1 MATTFKAVTDTMVDL
16 NLPVWQVKSRTGG
29 TLLGYQLNEKMDV
42 DSSIERLKKLLTEIT
57 ADSVKVTLL
66 PSLTKGKSGGNVHNQ
81 INMEVDLSS
90 LRPPVAVSGIA
101 AVNSA
106 SKYEQLIQELND
118 RNNKLAQQLI
128 ETKYQQQIEQ
138 LNKKIEGLETAKPSD
153 PINRLLELVIPIAL
167 QNPAISGW
175 IGGLLGNGAAAPTE
189 RKDINGIEEEN
200 LSPIDRLEKI
210 DPDYISF
217 IDAVATAA
225 ESDAKQYF
233 MYKEMLVKNG
243 KK

>member
-16 NLPVWQVKSRTGG
+16 NLPVWQVKSRTGN

-57 ADSVKVTLL
+57 ADTVKVVLI
-66 PSLTKGKSGGNVHNQ
+66 PSLTKGKGGNNMNQ

-90 LRPPVAVSGIA
+90 LRPAAVSVGNLPA
-101 AVNSA
+101 N
-106 SKYEQLIQELND
+106 SKYEQMIQELND

-128 ETKYQQQIEQ
+128 ETRYQQQIEE
-138 LNKKIEGLETAKPSD
+138 LNKKIEGLETAKPTD

-175 IGGLLGNGAAAPTE
+175 IGGLLGGGATPPVE
-189 RKDINGIEEEN
+189 RKDINGLEEEE
-200 LSPIDRLEKI
+200 SPIDRLKRI
-210 DPDYISF
+210 DPDYLSF

-225 ESDAKQYF
+225 ENDVKQYF
-233 MYKEMLVKNG
+233 MYKEMLVRNG

>member
-57 ADSVKVTLL
+57 ADTVKVVLI
-66 PSLTKGKSGGNVHNQ
+66 PSLTKGKGGNTMNQ

-90 LRPPVAVSGIA
+90 LRPAAVSVGNLPA
-101 AVNSA
+101 N

-138 LNKKIEGLETAKPSD
+138 LNKKIEGLETAKPTD

-175 IGGLLGNGAAAPTE
+175 IGGLLGGAAPTTE
-189 RKDINGIEEEN
+189 RKDINGIEEEEA
-200 LSPIDRLEKI
+200 SPIDRLAKI
-210 DPDYISF
+210 DPDYLSF

-225 ESDAKQYF
+225 ENDVKQYF
-233 MYKEMLVKNG
+233 MYKEMLVRNG

>member
-29 TLLGYQLNEKMDV
+29 TNLGYQLNEKMDV
-42 DSSIERLKKLLTEIT
+42 DSSIDRLKKLLTEIT
-57 ADSVKVTLL
+57 ADTVKVVLI
-66 PSLTKGKSGGNVHNQ
+66 PSLTKGKGGNMMKQ

-90 LRPPVAVSGIA
+90 LRPAAVSVGNLPA
-101 AVNSA
+101 N

-128 ETKYQQQIEQ
+128 ETRYQQQIEE
-138 LNKKIEGLETAKPSD
+138 LNKKIEGLETAKPTD

-175 IGGLLGNGAAAPTE
+175 INGLLGSAASTTE
-189 RKDINGIEEEN
+189 RKDINGIEEEEA
-200 LSPIDRLEKI
+200 SPIDRLAKI
-210 DPDYISF
+210 DPDYLSF

-225 ESDAKQYF
+225 ENDVKQYF
-233 MYKEMLVKNG
+233 MYKEMLVRNG

>member
-16 NLPVWQVKSRTGG
+16 NLPVWQVLSRTGG
-29 TLLGYQLNEKMDV
+29 SSIGYQLNEKMDV
-42 DSSIERLKKLLTEIT
+42 ESSIERLKKLLTEIT
-57 ADSVKVTLL
+57 ADSVKVVLI
-66 PSLTKGKSGGNVHNQ
+66 PSLTKGKGGNTLNQ

-90 LRPPVAVSGIA
+90 LRPQVAGIGNTPV
-101 AVNSA
+101 N
-106 SKYEQLIQELND
+106 SKYEQLIQELNE

-138 LNKKIEGLETAKPSD
+138 LNKKIEGLETAKPTD

-175 IGGLLGNGAAAPTE
+175 IGGLLGGAAPGPE
-189 RKDINGIEEEN
+189 RKDINGLEEEEV
-200 LSPIDRLEKI
+200 SPIDRLAKI
-210 DPDYISF
+210 DPDYLSF

-225 ESDAKQYF
+225 ENDVKQYF
-233 MYKEMLVKNG
+233 MYKEMLVSNG